1 MSDLAAALAALQADL
16 PRIRRTTAGQH
27 GKYAAYDKI
36 LQAVRPVL
44 DKHGFVWWTCPGLVD
59 LNGETRFVL
68 RYLLTH
74 IPSGEVIAG
83 FYPLAEGPPQQQGAV
98 ITYARRY
105 CLTSVL
111 DLEIEGE
118 DNMEAPTRR
127 PVRSRTTG
135 AEHER
140 LRHGTVEPTPDTRP
154 AERGPLPPAEDPWCD
169 QPAGVMPT
177 NDPEDKPGSI
187 TREQQRA
194 MHAQFN
200 AMGIT
205 DRDERLE
212 WTKAR
217 LELAALASSSDLSYR
232 QAGELLQ
239 ALHEAGQVRER
250 R

>member
-16 PRIRRTTAGQH
+16 PPIKRTVSGQH

-36 LQAVRPVL
+36 MAVVRPL
-44 DKHGFVWWTCPGLVD
+44 LEKHGFTWHTEPGLVE
-59 LNGETRFVL
+59 LGGELRFVL
-68 RYLLTH
+68 EYVLEHQHGT
-74 IPSGEVIAG
+74 IEGY
-83 FYPLAEGPPQQQGAV
+83 YPLAEGPPQQQGAV

-111 DLEIEGE
+111 DLAIEGE
-118 DNMEAPTRR
+118 DNMDAPTRR

-140 LRHGTVEPTPDTRP
+140 LRQGTHEPAPGQRP
-154 AERGPLPPAEDPWCD
+154 AERGPLPPGEDVWRD
-169 QPAGVMPT
+169 QPAGVMPS

-239 ALHEAGQVRER
+239 ALHEAGQVREHR
-250 R
+250 